1 METNDMK
8 IFIEV
13 AHSSSISKT
22 ATKLGYVQSNISKRI
37 EKIETE
43 LNCKLF
49 LRTNKGM
56 KLLPEGELFMTYCN
70 EILTIMTRVNAS
82 FSMNSKILKIGAT
95 QNISHHYLSSALFS
109 ETISVYT
116 KPIPDLISFLK
127 QSVID
132 LLIINREIDDDSL
145 KENFSF
151 NEEICWVQSK
161 ESEFKIE
168 NQPIVINRD
177 SECPYRKAT
186 LANIQAN
193 QMESTRLIQV
203 DTLDVLIS
211 MLEKENV
218 SSILP
223 KKILKN
229 NDKLKKVNTTTE
241 LSPIKI
247 LGYTLVTTNQVI
259 NLNQILTIE

>member
-13 AHSSSISKT
+13 AHSSSVSKT
-22 ATKLGYVQSNISKRI
+22 ATKLGYVQSNIIKRI

-43 LNCKLF
+43 LNCTLF

-95 QNISHHYLSSALFS
+95 QNISQHYLSSALFS

-161 ESEFKIE
+161 
-168 NQPIVINRD
+168 
-177 SECPYRKAT
+177 
-186 LANIQAN
+186 
-193 QMESTRLIQV
+193 
-203 DTLDVLIS
+203 
-211 MLEKENV
+211 
-218 SSILP
+218 
-223 KKILKN
+223 
-229 NDKLKKVNTTTE
+229 
-241 LSPIKI
+241 
-247 LGYTLVTTNQVI
+247 
-259 NLNQILTIE
+259 

>member
-13 AHSSSISKT
+13 AHSSSVSKT

-56 KLLPEGELFMTYCN
+56 KLLPEGELFLTYCN
-70 EILTIMTRVNAS
+70 EILAIMTRVNAS

-145 KENFSF
+145 KENFSLMKKF
-151 NEEICWVQSK
+151 AGY
-161 ESEFKIE
+161 
-168 NQPIVINRD
+168 NQ
-177 SECPYRKAT
+177 
-186 LANIQAN
+186 
-193 QMESTRLIQV
+193 
-203 DTLDVLIS
+203 
-211 MLEKENV
+211 
-218 SSILP
+218 
-223 KKILKN
+223 
-229 NDKLKKVNTTTE
+229 KKVN
-241 LSPIKI
+241 LKLRI
-247 LGYTLVTTNQVI
+247 TL
-259 NLNQILTIE
+259 L